1 MYPPPSIKL
10 HLLREVFKSHP
21 HYGSPSPWAF
31 FISFPWWVVPK
42 HNAIWNSSVKCW
54 LFGLPHSTAGRMWTS
69 RERSQKK
76 ARLLTSTLFYSPSH
90 LRWPQLQDASLLC
103 ATKKKILLIKLWPDN
118 DRDISTSETFNWGKC
133 VSDAMKYGTSLKNN
147 DLMQSSVLKEIS
159 GPLWRPTQ
167 KLQCWPWAQF
177 QACEG
182 LTCTE

>member
-1 MYPPPSIKL
+1 MPGRTTPPISANLTPISGPPWLFPHTGNLSSQILPCTLPPSIKL

-103 ATKKKILLIKLWPDN
+103 ATKKKILLIKLWPDD
-118 DRDISTSETFNWGKC
+118 DRDISTSEMFNWGKC
-133 VSDAMKYGTSLKNN
+133 VSDAMKYGTPLKNN
-147 DLMQSSVLKEIS
+147 DL
-159 GPLWRPTQ
+159 T
-167 KLQCWPWAQF
+167 
-177 QACEG
+177 
-182 LTCTE
+182 